1 MQLTKMSV
9 EAFSSEIAS
18 SSPAPGGGSAAAQSG
33 SMGAALVSMVAS
45 LTVSKEKDEQR
56 IKELEAMMAQ
66 ANAAKDELCSLID
79 LDTDAFLKVSAA
91 YAMPK
96 GSDEEK
102 KERSAAIQ
110 KALEGCTL
118 TPLSVIEQCAKAA
131 CIAAELSLNFNENA
145 ASDLGSAA
153 ACLEAGL
160 KSAWLNVLI
169 NVGSLKDKEK
179 AEGYKAKAKE
189 LYEACLANTHK
200 VFSAIEESLG

>member
-33 SMGAALVSMVAS
+33 SMGAALVSMVAA
-45 LTVSKEKDEQR
+45 LTASKEKDEQR
-56 IKELEAMMAQ
+56 IKELEAMMAD
-66 ANAAKDELCSLID
+66 ANAAKDELCRLID
-79 LDTDAFLKVSAA
+79 LDTEAFLKVSAA

-96 GSDEEK
+96 SSDEEK

-118 TPLSVIEQCAKAA
+118 TPLSVIEQCSKTAQ
-131 CIAAELSLNFNENA
+131 IAARLSLSFNENA
-145 ASDLGSAA
+145 ASDLGSAS

-179 AEGYKAKAKE
+179 AEGYKTKAGQ
-189 LYEACLANTHK
+189 LYEASLEMTKKTFQN
-200 VFSAIEESLG
+200 IEASL